1 MDAPRKAALAGGL
14 YHYHCINGRCA
25 SKEQGSRER
34 LMAAELSL
42 EKLVEEI
49 KNLRSDL
56 SWASESLFGRARQ
69 QTAEAAARVR
79 QAAEGTWSEA
89 RDAAAT
95 VTDRIE
101 DQPLVATAIAFGV
114 GMLLGMLLTGR
125 RR

>member
-1 MDAPRKAALAGGL
+1 M
-14 YHYHCINGRCA
+14 
-25 SKEQGSRER
+25 
-34 LMAAELSL
+34 AELSL

-56 SWASESLFGRARQ
+56 SWASESLLGRARQ

-79 QAAEGTWSEA
+79 QAAEGTWSDA
-89 RDAAAT
+89 KDAAAN

-101 DQPLVATAIAFGV
+101 DQPLIATAIAFGI

>member
-1 MDAPRKAALAGGL
+1 M
-14 YHYHCINGRCA
+14 
-25 SKEQGSRER
+25 
-34 LMAAELSL
+34 AELSL

-56 SWASESLFGRARQ
+56 SWASESLLGRARQ
-69 QTAEAAARVR
+69 QTTEAAARVR
-79 QAAEGTWSEA
+79 QAAEGTWSDA
-89 RDAAAT
+89 RDAASS

-101 DQPLVATAIAFGV
+101 DQPLIATAIAFGV

>member
-1 MDAPRKAALAGGL
+1 
-14 YHYHCINGRCA
+14 
-25 SKEQGSRER
+25 
-34 LMAAELSL
+34 MAAELSI

-49 KNLRSDL
+49 RNLRSDF
-56 SWASESLFGRARQ
+56 SWIGESLIGRARQ

-89 RDAAAT
+89 RDAAAG

-101 DQPLVATAIAFGV
+101 DQPLVATAIAFGI